1 MSKTYLFVYGTLR
14 RDFSLP
20 LKAAVAGDMVYIGT
34 GRVKAR
40 LYDLDAYPG
49 AVKEGDSEIVGDVF
63 ELRNENVLAVLD
75 EYEGGEYRREMEAVM
90 VSSGEIVQ
98 AWMYWY
104 TGTVTESMLIKED
117 DYLHYLKN
125 KKDRFV

>member
-1 MSKTYLFVYGTLR
+1 MNKALLFVYGTLR

-20 LKAAVAGDMVYIGT
+20 LKEAVAGHLLYIGT
-34 GRVKAR
+34 GRVKAT
-40 LYDLDAYPG
+40 LYDLGAYPG
-49 AVKEGDSEIVGDVF
+49 AVKEGNSEIVGDVV
-63 ELRNENVLAVLD
+63 ELQSETVLAVLD
-75 EYEGGEYRREMEAVM
+75 EYEGDEYRRDVEAVKL
-90 VSSGEIVQ
+90 SSGETVQ

-104 TGTVTESMLIKED
+104 TGNTNESTLIKND